1 MVSFTAEIFRFE
13 NKGEKSGWS
22 YIDVP
27 VSLAQQLKPGCHTWF
42 RVKGTIDG
50 HPFAGMALVPMG
62 EGDFILP
69 VNGSMRRVLRKKEGD
84 VLQLSLEEDTEFRI
98 EIPEDLEVCLLDE
111 ERLHEA
117 FMTLTKS
124 HRHNFLNHLNQAK
137 TEETRTRRIV
147 QTVEAMDLGIDFGAM
162 IRRSR
167 QQKDR

>member
-42 RVKGTIDG
+42 RVKGTIGG
-50 HPFAGMALVPMG
+50 HPFAGIALVPMG
-62 EGDFILP
+62 EGNFILP
-69 VNGSMRRVLRKKEGD
+69 VNGGMRRILQKKEGD

-98 EIPEDLEVCLLDE
+98 EIPEDLEVCLLED

-117 FMTLTKS
+117 FMNLTKS
-124 HRHNFLNHLNQAK
+124 HRNYFINHINQAK

-147 QTVEAMDLGIDFGAM
+147 QAVEAMDLGIDFGAM

-167 QQKDR
+167 QHKDR